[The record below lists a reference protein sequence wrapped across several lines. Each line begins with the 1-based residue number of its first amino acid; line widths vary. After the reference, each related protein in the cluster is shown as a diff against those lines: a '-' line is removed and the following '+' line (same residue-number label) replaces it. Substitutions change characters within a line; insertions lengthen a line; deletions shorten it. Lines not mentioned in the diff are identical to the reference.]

1 MSVGVGG
8 QLRQPAVERHRV
20 RLCVCAFSRACCELF
35 SINRQVDCVACP
47 SEPRLLL
54 RVLAHS
60 TSLAATRGKL
70 ISRFGRR
77 VGAGDLASPA
87 MPVTPRVSSE
97 EKRIARNTHERG
109 YIPHAREGGGLAARK
124 VRACRPALSQ
134 VFCEARSLACGQE
147 RRPRVALLRCPR
159 R

>member
-1 MSVGVGG
+1 M
-8 QLRQPAVERHRV
+8 RQPAVERHRA

-70 ISRFGRR
+70 YGRFGFASDAGHAPHEFRR
-77 VGAGDLASPA
+77 EAHRA
-87 MPVTPRVSSE
+87 E
-97 EKRIARNTHERG
+97 
-109 YIPHAREGGGLAARK
+109 HARAGLHTARARGGRIGGAQGPRLQACAEPGVLRSEIAGLWPRK
-124 VRACRPALSQ
+124 EAPCGTAPMSTSLSCRTSAELQ
-134 VFCEARSLACGQE
+134 RFY
-147 RRPRVALLRCPR
+147 
-159 R
+159 